1 MEDVAPRRR
10 RAQRSPTPTKRK
22 RSPHS
27 PHRRESKREENNS
40 KKKKERKRSPS
51 SPSSSPSSSSDEGSG
66 YSSQERQRRGH
77 RRSYAAWKRSS
88 KLKKF
93 KEGGKN
99 ISFLTYDGGKLGA
112 CLAPPIRTAVAST
125 LDPVVSK
132 CLRTSPLHCSNSRL
146 QVVLRTVCLLL
157 PPEQSKAM
165 SPHVLLPDGY
175 AACHAV
181 IGDAINR
188 CRHSDN
194 LSRITIVVKHLENS
208 SPSLL
213 SSFEVLVSDTGP
225 GISHEEVSKLFH
237 GFSSTHLT
245 HLCDAPLFWGGE
257 MVILTSELLE
267 TEIRQY
273 HVRDAFNQPTIMQLR
288 SLSKDCGRF
297 SGSSITVNF
306 KGYPSELLLYIC
318 DICHQ
323 IKILMLKTVA
333 VEVCV
338 ERLTSS
344 ESTVSEDVLLICEGL
359 TLPTEHSSL
368 DRLSVGVAGY
378 ASRSL
383 NSNGASPEIGKALA
397 ASSESSTET
406 YWLFEACIAV
416 TEATE
421 NGDTSMDTELKETKI
436 LFFQDFICTA
446 VTPTIVQVLK
456 TKVIW
461 ESFGLQVKDVQLKE
475 TGTAIIQWGGPTRLE
490 SIELALHRYRNCQT
504 KAASWLREVSVC
516 KRCIEDALNDLK
528 HRNPHLFMSH
538 RSSELQKYVP
548 DLSRCLSKLISSSS
562 DVAFKAICAQ
572 ILGLVSTDF
581 NEVESCIRAKVLQV
595 VEDLD
600 MQSSKEQ
607 KKLASNKLCNE
618 READEPSVLDDDGEG
633 DGYDGSEGNSIWEYL

>member
-1 MEDVAPRRR
+1 
-10 RAQRSPTPTKRK
+10 
-22 RSPHS
+22 
-27 PHRRESKREENNS
+27 
-40 KKKKERKRSPS
+40 
-51 SPSSSPSSSSDEGSG
+51 
-66 YSSQERQRRGH
+66 
-77 RRSYAAWKRSS
+77 
-88 KLKKF
+88 
-93 KEGGKN
+93 
-99 ISFLTYDGGKLGA
+99 
-112 CLAPPIRTAVAST
+112 
-125 LDPVVSK
+125 
-132 CLRTSPLHCSNSRL
+132 
-146 QVVLRTVCLLL
+146 
-157 PPEQSKAM
+157 M

-208 SPSLL
+208 LPLLL

-225 GISHEEVSKLFH
+225 GISHEEVSKLFY
-237 GFSSTHLT
+237 GFSSAHLT

-273 HVRDAFNQPTIMQLR
+273 HVRDAFNQATVMQLR
-288 SLSKDCGRF
+288 SLSKDSGRF
-297 SGSSITVNF
+297 SGSSITVKF
-306 KGYPSELLLYIC
+306 KGYPRELLLYIC
-318 DICHQ
+318 DICRQ
-323 IKILMLKTVA
+323 VKILMLKTVA

-338 ERLTSS
+338 ERLTS

-359 TLPTEHSSL
+359 TLPTECSSL

-383 NSNGASPEIGKALA
+383 NSNRSSPKIGKALA

-406 YWLFEACIAV
+406 FWLFEACIAV
-416 TEATE
+416 TEAME
-421 NGDTSMDTELKETKI
+421 NGGISMDTELSETTI
-436 LFFQDFICTA
+436 LFFQDFISTA
-446 VTPTIVQVLK
+446 VTPTIVQTLK
-456 TKVIW
+456 TKVNW

-475 TGTAIIQWGGPTRLE
+475 TGTAIIQWEGPTRLQ

-504 KAASWLREVSVC
+504 KTASWSREVSVC
-516 KRCIEDALNDLK
+516 KRCVEDALTDLK
-528 HRNPHLFMSH
+528 HENPHLFMSH

-548 DLSRCLSKLISSSS
+548 DLSSCLSKLISSSF
-562 DVAFKAICAQ
+562 DVAFKATCAQ

-607 KKLASNKLCNE
+607 KKLANNKNCSE
-618 READEPSVLDDDGEG
+618 HEADERSVLVDDEEG
-633 DGYDGSEGNSIWEYL
+633 DGYDSLEGNSVWEYL